1 MKPVELIGNVDD
13 QHRLQANVPE
23 SIPPGEVRL
32 IVLPTEE
39 DDSGRAWMA
48 GISREWADQLA
59 DSREDIYTL
68 EDGEPL
74 DAAG

>member
-13 QHRLQANVPE
+13 QHRLRANVPE

-39 DDSGRAWMA
+39 DDSGRAWME
-48 GISREWADQLA
+48 GISREWADELA
-59 DSREDIYTL
+59 DPRGHLYDR
-68 EDGEPL
+68 
-74 DAAG
+74 